1 MVGLDWIL
9 AAVLVLSLLLGAWRG
24 LVYEALSLLAWVAA
38 FVLAQWYAPDVAA
51 RMPLAG
57 ASEPVR
63 YAVGFV
69 AVFIAAAFAG
79 GLVAWLAKKLVEAIG
94 LRPVDRALGAAFGL
108 LRGMVLL
115 LAIAVVVN
123 MTGLR
128 SSEWWQA
135 SQGAAV
141 LTETLRSLRPA
152 LPAQFARYLPS

>member
-94 LRPVDRALGAAFGL
+94 LRPVDRVLGAAFGL

-123 MTGLR
+123 VTALK
-128 SSEWWQA
+128 SSEWWQS

-141 LTETLRSLRPA
+141 LTETLKSLRPA
-152 LPAQFARYLPS
+152 LPGHFARYLPS

>member
-108 LRGMVLL
+108 LRGMVLP
-115 LAIAVVVN
+115 
-123 MTGLR
+123 
-128 SSEWWQA
+128 
-135 SQGAAV
+135 
-141 LTETLRSLRPA
+141 ETLRSVLPA
-152 LPAQFARYLPS
+152 LPSQFARYLPS